1 MKRLICYCL
10 ILCFIFTALPSCAPQ
25 APTADVHAVQL
36 GDTEKQIIEKAG
48 EPDGKKGLGQ
58 DVFGYDTNEFETEGK
73 FIWIRDGK
81 VVMIVSHKGSEFTD
95 REVDDSYV
103 FQSVK
108 SPKDISVW
116 EPGLD
121 IYDIMGFF
129 GPEFTYQSFEF
140 LSSITYAL
148 EDGGSLEIHFW
159 AELIQKAVYIKNDG
173 TETVLWELGQ
183 DGYLP

>member
-1 MKRLICYCL
+1 MKR
-10 ILCFIFTALPSCAPQ
+10 ILCFFLFFCLGIGCLPACTPQ

-36 GDTEKQIIEKAG
+36 GDTEKQVIEKAG

-108 SPKDISVW
+108 KPEEISVW

-129 GPEFTYQSFEF
+129 GPEFTYQEF
-140 LSSITYAL
+140 GYPSSITYAL
-148 EDGGSLEIHFW
+148 DGGESLRIRFYMN
-159 AELIQKAVYIKNDG
+159 LIQSATYIEKDG
-173 TETVLWELGQ
+173 KETVLWELGQ